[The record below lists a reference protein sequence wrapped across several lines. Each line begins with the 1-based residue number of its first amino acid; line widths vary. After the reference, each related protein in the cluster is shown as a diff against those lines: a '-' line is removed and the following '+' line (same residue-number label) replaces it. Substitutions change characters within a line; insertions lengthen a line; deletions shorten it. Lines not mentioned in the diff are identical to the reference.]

1 MKIVET
7 SRYKNELREIALYIK
22 KDKKS
27 ASIKFVKE
35 QKELIKS
42 IVNSPFKY
50 RKSIYFD
57 DENIRDMTFYGYTII
72 YKIDKKNQ
80 IIIIYTI
87 FNKNLPNIST
97 IKGNS

>member
-7 SRYKNELREIALYIK
+7 SRYKSELKEIALYIK

-35 QKELIKS
+35 QKKLIENLL
-42 IVNSPFKY
+42 NSPYKY
-50 RKSIYFD
+50 RRSIYFD

-72 YKIDKKNQ
+72 YKIDKENQ
-80 IIIIYTI
+80 TIIIYTI
-87 FNKNLPNIST
+87 FNKNLPVISFFEE
-97 IKGNS
+97 